1 MPLRTYNELKRWF
14 YSLANTKSFCP
25 VDCNR
30 SFDSSNNICAYI
42 SDPGTIEGCPMD
54 DHQVFRLQPDKSTKG
69 VIQRV
74 ADRVSEKYGKELFHY
89 CHMGKESSVIA
100 NALHACVT
108 HIAPDFRGL
117 LGADSMFDTQ
127 RHIEKLGLQAD
138 LPGLARPGLNTS
150 PDQMMRPFVSRE
162 SESLGVNVW
171 QLLVMG
177 SLIGNKELHAKCS
190 SDFSRH
196 VLSIILGHAPRAA
209 TPGNKIP
216 VRSFNAQTGHQ
227 EFVTVSQIDRPDFFI
242 RPMGDKDFMKT
253 GSLNDCRCDPH
264 SGLMPEDLLH
274 CAHLERTAKL
284 LSCKIREV
292 PASGLFGD
300 YCLMPGCAYALHGED
315 RSGYVLIEGNQVTI
329 HVTHGEEDSVKQMPS
344 TDDWNTCISQL
355 GVVVLP
361 MIFRPCAAVWGE
373 EKTKVGLVLY
383 QEVSNY
389 NHDTRCYM
397 IAYDKD
403 HSPVGLPA
411 VDILDRI
418 IPVGTALLIKPHS
431 PAWNELKPNFPVF
444 MIQQSEEDTT
454 AVLVRLN
461 VPDGLSPDKTL
472 LYVTVMQKAR
482 QNPNGAAFS
491 CKTFPVH
498 PWDLV
503 PTGTAGLKELPFVL
517 H

>member
-14 YSLANTKSFCP
+14 LWLANSKSFCP
-25 VDCNR
+25 EDCNR
-30 SFDSSNNICAYI
+30 PFDSSNNIGPYI

-54 DHQVFRLQPDKSTKG
+54 DQQLFRLQPDKSMKG
-69 VIQRV
+69 VVQ
-74 ADRVSEKYGKELFHY
+74 RVSERISRKYGKDLFHY
-89 CHMGKESSVIA
+89 CHMGKEESVIA
-100 NALHACVT
+100 NALHACVND
-108 HIAPDFRGL
+108 IAPDFRGL
-117 LGADSMFDTQ
+117 LGVDSLFDTQ
-127 RHIEKLGLQAD
+127 RHIAKLGLQAD

-150 PDQMMRPFVSRE
+150 PDLLMKSFVSRE
-162 SESLGVNVW
+162 SESFGVNVW
-171 QLLVMG
+171 QLLVLG

-190 SDFSRH
+190 SDFSRN
-196 VLSIILGHAPRAA
+196 VLSIILSHAPRAA

-227 EFVTVSQIDRPDFFI
+227 ELVTVSHLNRPDFFI
-242 RPMGDKDFMKT
+242 RPMDDKDFMKT

-274 CAHLERTAKL
+274 CAHLERAAKL
-284 LSCKIREV
+284 LSCKISEV

-300 YCLMPGCAYALHGED
+300 YCLMPGYSYALHGED
-315 RSGYVLIEGNQVTI
+315 RTGYVLVEGNQVTI
-329 HVTHGEEDSVKQMPS
+329 HVTHGEDSIVKQMPS
-344 TDDWNTCISQL
+344 TDDWNTCLSKL

-361 MIFRPCAAVWGE
+361 MIVRPCAAVWDE
-373 EKTKVGLVLY
+373 EKTKVGLMLH
-383 QEVSNY
+383 QAVSNY
-389 NHDTRCYM
+389 NHVTGCYM
-397 IAYDKD
+397 IAYDEN
-403 HSPVGLPA
+403 HAPVCLSA
-411 VDILDRI
+411 VDTLDRI
-418 IPVGTALLIKPHS
+418 VPVGTAFLLKPHS
-431 PAWNELKPNFPVF
+431 PPWNELKPNFPGF
-444 MIQQSEEDTT
+444 MIQQSEETTT

-461 VPDGLSPDKTL
+461 VPNGLSPDFAL

-503 PTGTAGLKELPFVL
+503 PMGTAGLKELPFVL